1 MTKPNF
7 VALAAGVVFGV
18 GLLASG
24 MTDPARI
31 RGFLDVFGRWDP
43 SLLGVMVGAIALHF
57 VLFRLIL
64 RRGSPIFGHEFHLP
78 TLRSIN
84 PRLVIGA
91 AIFGVGWALAG
102 YCPGPGIVATASGTS
117 SSLVFVAAM
126 AAGMLLATPRRSS

>member
-7 VALAAGVVFGV
+7 VALAAGIVFSV

-31 RGFLDVFGRWDP
+31 RGFLDVFGQWDP

-64 RRGSPIFGHEFHLP
+64 RRGSPIFGEKFHLP

-91 AIFGVGWALAG
+91 ALFGVGWALAG

-117 SSLVFVAAM
+117 SALVFVAAM